1 MTTPEHTIKSLC
13 DRSHAISL
21 EKGWVTEKGDPRSF
35 ATITALNHTEL
46 SEAFE
51 DYRNNK
57 VLNEVWYEVKTRQGG
72 SPLVTT
78 KSMTRA
84 EMKEAEKLD
93 GKFGRGDVFVDAKP
107 CGIPVE
113 LADFVIRVC
122 QHVGT
127 AGKGAQL
134 DSMFTE
140 RGMKEVY
147 PDLDTLIA
155 EVHLSVSL
163 SYQLKKLEGGDDY
176 LNHLADA
183 LIETF
188 TFCEKNGIDLW
199 AAIDEKEAYNRTR
212 AIKHG
217 GKKV

>member
-1 MTTPEHTIKSLC
+1 MNTPKHSIEALC
-13 DRSHAISL
+13 ERSHAISV
-21 EKGWVTEKGDPRSF
+21 EKGWVTEGGDSRPF

-57 VLNEVWYEVKTRQGG
+57 PLTEVWYEVKMKTDGTVV
-72 SPLVTT
+72 SKTM
-78 KSMTRA
+78 SSA
-84 EMKEAEKLD
+84 EKAEAEKHD
-93 GKFGRGDVFVDAKP
+93 GKFGRGDVFVEAKP
-107 CGIPVE
+107 CGIPIE

-127 AGKGAQL
+127 AGKARKFDEL
-134 DSMFTE
+134 FEARNEIDIH
-140 RGMKEVY
+140 

-163 SYQLKKLEGGDDY
+163 AYNAKKYQAGSDHYLED
-176 LNHLADA
+176 LAEGLCEVFAFCDA
-183 LIETF
+183 N
-188 TFCEKNGIDLW
+188 KIDLW
-199 AAIDEKEAYNRTR
+199 AAIDEKEAFNRTR
-212 AIKHG
+212 PIRHG